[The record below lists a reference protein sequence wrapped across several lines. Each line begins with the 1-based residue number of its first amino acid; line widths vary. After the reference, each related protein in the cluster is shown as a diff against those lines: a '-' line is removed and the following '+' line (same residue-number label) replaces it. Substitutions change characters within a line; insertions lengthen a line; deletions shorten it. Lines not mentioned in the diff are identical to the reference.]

1 MFQIA
6 IDGPSG
12 AGKSTIAKAI
22 ASRMGIVYVDT
33 GALYR
38 TVGYF
43 VRKAEADPTDATAVI
58 ALLPQI
64 HIEIKYENGN
74 QCVYLNGENLGDK
87 IRVPEIAGYA
97 SAVSKIPEV
106 RAFLLDAQ
114 RSIAKTNSVVMDG
127 RDIGTV
133 ILPNADVKIFLTA
146 SDECRAERRY
156 VELKEKGMD
165 VTPEGVLADMRA
177 RDEQDR
183 NRDIAPA
190 VPAPDSILLDTS
202 SYTLEQSIEHA
213 ILIINR
219 TLGKKKD
226 LRNKFFRVMYPI
238 FVHIVHLIF
247 RVKVIGAENEPKEG
261 GFLVCANHIAASDPV
276 VISSAL
282 KKHQICF
289 MAKKELF
296 RVPGLSWLIRHFGAY
311 PVDRKISD
319 VGAIRHAIHLLNQG
333 YCAGLFPQGTRHP
346 GENPRDTKVKNGAA
360 MIASHADATIL
371 PIHIYRKGYCSKAFR
386 RTVVVIG
393 KPIPFSE
400 FGYDSEKP
408 GEYSRITQEIFDR
421 ICTLGEECEECRK

>member
-22 ASRMGIVYVDT
+22 AAKMGIVYVDT

-43 VRKAEADPTDATAVI
+43 VRSTGADPADAAAVI

-64 HIEIKYENGN
+64 HIEVKYENGT

-87 IRVPEIAGYA
+87 IRVPEISKYA

-106 RAFLLDAQ
+106 REFLLDTQ
-114 RSIAKTNSVVMDG
+114 RSIAKANSVVMDG

-133 ILPNADVKIFLTA
+133 ILPDADVKIFLTA
-146 SDECRAERRY
+146 SDECRAQRRFA
-156 VELKEKGMD
+156 ELKEKGMD
-165 VTPEGVLADMRA
+165 VTLEGILADMRA
-177 RDEQDR
+177 RDEQDK

-190 VPAPDSILLDTS
+190 VPAVDSILLDTS
-202 SYTLEQSIEHA
+202 PYTLEQSIERA
-213 ILIINR
+213 LLIVNR

-226 LRNKFFRVMYPI
+226 LRNKFFRVIYPI
-238 FVHIVHLIF
+238 FAPVIRFLF
-247 RVKVIGAENEPKEG
+247 RVKVIGAENEPEEG
-261 GFLVCANHIAASDPV
+261 GFLVCANHISAADPV
-276 VISSAL
+276 VISSVL
-282 KKHQICF
+282 RKHQLCI

-296 RVPGLSWLIRHFGAY
+296 SVPGLSWLIRHFGAY

-319 VGAIRHAIHLLNQG
+319 VGAIRHAIDLLNHG
-333 YCAGLFPQGTRHP
+333 YCAGIFPQGTRHP

-360 MIASHADATIL
+360 MIAAHTDAAIL
-371 PIHIYRKGYCSKAFR
+371 PIHIYRKDYRPGFFR
-386 RTVVVIG
+386 RTVIVIG
-393 KPIPFSE
+393 KPIPFAE
-400 FGYDSEKP
+400 FGYDPDKP
-408 GEYSRITQEIFDR
+408 GEYSRISQEIFDR